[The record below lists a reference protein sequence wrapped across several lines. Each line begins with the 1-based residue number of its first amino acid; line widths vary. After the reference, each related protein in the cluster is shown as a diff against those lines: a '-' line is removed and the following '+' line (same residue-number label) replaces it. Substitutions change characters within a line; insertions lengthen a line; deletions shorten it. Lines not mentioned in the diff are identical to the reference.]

1 MACFICLDGPNA
13 LAVPVAPTSSIRSA
27 VDGLDG
33 LDGLVGI
40 GCACRSDNG
49 LAHVECMA
57 RFARATS
64 RRRWRTCPTCMSPI
78 TGTML
83 HLLNGHSSGE
93 GEAVCRI
100 QEIARE
106 LAIATPPLNDQT
118 CFRVPMQLD
127 SKYRALSIA
136 ARRDVRGLYYE
147 IVLIDESDRVVY
159 SSAERFGVDEAPRLI
174 SRVRSVCL
182 LL

>member
-13 LAVPVAPTSSIRSA
+13 LAVPVAPTSSVSSA

-33 LDGLVGI
+33 LVGL

-57 RFARATS
+57 RFARATG
-64 RRRWRTCPTCMSPI
+64 RRRWRVCPTCMSPI

-83 HLLNGHSSGE
+83 HLLNGHSSGV
-93 GEAVCRI
+93 GDAVCRI

-118 CFRVPMQLD
+118 CFRVPMPLG
-127 SKYRALSIA
+127 SEHRALSVA
-136 ARRDVRGLYYE
+136 ARRDECGLYYE
-147 IVLIDESDRVVY
+147 TVLLDESDRVVY
-159 SSAERFGVDEAPRLI
+159 SSAERFGVDEAPRLVG
-174 SRVRSVCL
+174 RVRSVCL